1 MRGMQKFFV
10 ALCCL
15 AGFAAMSCSNS
26 AGGGDGVDDM
36 VEEYNSDMD
45 SVNMVITE
53 TQEPFRGVRELE
65 SLIPADSYDVPADGI
80 GGVDAGGGYSFYDWQ
95 LVNSSGESVA
105 DYSGATR
112 NSHIGIRAG
121 LSPGIPAGTYTLHL
135 TVTNVKG
142 EKFHDSAQISIR

>member
-1 MRGMQKFFV
+1 MRVMRKFV

-15 AGFAAMSCSNS
+15 AGFAALSCSNS
-26 AGGGDGVDDM
+26 
-36 VEEYNSDMD
+36 
-45 SVNMVITE
+45 
-53 TQEPFRGVRELE
+53 
-65 SLIPADSYDVPADGI
+65 
-80 GGVDAGGGYSFYDWQ
+80 AGGGYSFYDWQ

-142 EKFHDSAQISIR
+142 EKFHDSATIEIY